1 LHYAVL
7 FAGMSFRR
15 HVNGL
20 EFCYRALVD
29 YRGFA
34 TENIQVLNYDG
45 SLRAFGD
52 SQSGPPG
59 KWPGDGTAYRM
70 VVNGAGSREAF
81 QQALGAI
88 GAKLTPE
95 DQIFINT
102 TGHGG
107 HHGGARGPDLITYPY
122 GQRYKRGD
130 FCADLATLPR
140 HRSLVVLMT
149 QCFSGGF
156 NQAVI
161 DASRAESTF
170 IASATT
176 ETRPSFAAD
185 DLNWDSFQRN
195 WIAGLAG
202 HDVDGAALS
211 SPAALVTDGRI
222 SVGDA
227 FRYASTCSARNL
239 YDSPEFAARPESA
252 CATTLCEET
261 TPAEAALAT
270 TMPLV
275 ERSLPRDPG

>member
-34 TENIQVLNYDG
+34 TQNIQVLNYDG

-107 HHGGARGPDLITYPY
+107 HHGGARGPDLITHPY
-122 GQRYKRGD
+122 GQRYKRSD

-195 WIAGLAG
+195 WVAGLAG
-202 HDVDGAALS
+202 RDVDGTAIRGN
-211 SPAALVTDGRI
+211 VGGRI
-222 SVGDA
+222 SVADA
-227 FRYASTCSARNL
+227 FRYATTCPARSL
-239 YDSPEFAARPESA
+239 YDSPEFAARPASA
-252 CATTLCEET
+252 GTLT
-261 TPAEAALAT
+261 LA
-270 TMPLV
+270 
-275 ERSLPRDPG
+275 